1 LPKDDAV
8 YAGQMLDC
16 ALRALRLVAGKT
28 RSDFD
33 RDEVLALALTHLLQ
47 IIGEAARR
55 VGPEY
60 RSQHPEVPWAEI
72 VAMRHRVVHDYLN
85 IDQDIVWDV
94 VDRDLPPLI
103 ALLGQIVT

>member
-16 ALRALRLVAGKT
+16 ARRAIRLVDGKT

-55 VGPEY
+55 VGPEF
-60 RSQHPEVPWAEI
+60 RRQHPGVPWKAI
-72 VAMRHRVVHDYLN
+72 VGMRHRVVHDYLN

-94 VDRDLPPLI
+94 VSRDLPPLAAEL
-103 ALLGQIVT
+103 ALIVD